1 MNEIQIFNSNIFE
14 RVRTIV
20 IDGEIHFVGKDVAE
34 ALGYVNASKAVITHV
49 DEEDKQKL
57 MLLADSQNGNVVT
70 ETTVINESGLYS
82 LVLSS
87 KLPQAKEFKK
97 WITSEVI
104 PSIRKTGSYSVVESK
119 LIGNK
124 EDSVRASIAWV
135 DGVANIMKLN
145 DSSKLLLL
153 QQCGEQLGL
162 PTPAYTKSKDTL
174 HSATE
179 LLKKNNVGIFIF
191 AFNKLAIANSYLE
204 VKSRMSSHGKI
215 KHFNSLTEKGLLYGE
230 NQVSPQNPKETQPL
244 YYDSKFMELCKK
256 LGIQ

>member
-1 MNEIQIFNSNIFE
+1 MNEIQIFNSNIFG

-57 MLLADSQNGNVVT
+57 MLSADSQNGNVVT

-97 WITSEVI
+97 WITSDVI

-179 LLKKNNVGIFIF
+179 LLKKNNVGISIF